1 MQDPF
6 WNTESEAVSRARLAA
21 IVDSSDDVIVSK
33 TLDGVI
39 TSWNSA
45 AERLFGWTAAEAVGQ
60 HITLIIPE
68 DRRAEE
74 DHVLAR
80 LRRGERVDHFET
92 MRITKTGRLVDMS
105 ITVSPI
111 KDASG
116 RIIGASK
123 VGRDISERRRME
135 DERAALLVREQEARR
150 QAEALNRAK
159 DELLATV
166 SHELRTPLNAIFG
179 WARLLKDGELDEPAQ
194 ARAVDTIIRNAALQ
208 ARLVEDLL
216 DLSRIVA
223 GRMRLAL
230 EPTDLNAT
238 IEAALDTV
246 RPAAQAKDIALV
258 ATLDD
263 AVGLIQGAPD
273 RLQQVV
279 WNLVMNSI
287 KFTAPGG
294 RVDIVS
300 RRDATGVAFSVADTG
315 QGIDASVLPYVFEP
329 FHQADSSTTRAH
341 GGLGLGLTLV
351 RRLVEAHGGTVTAES
366 AGRNRGSTFTV
377 TFPLPTSGRL
387 PGTRADGLPS
397 EQTRRAMA
405 LRLQGTRVLL
415 VDDDADFLELS
426 AISLRRAG
434 AEVRTASSA
443 AAAYNVAD
451 SWRPMVVVTDLAMPD
466 EDGFVLAR
474 TMRRIFRRQRAHVPI
489 VAVTAYGTPEIR
501 ARVDREGFDLYVT
514 KPVDPPELTNVVAS
528 LALRGS

>member
-1 MQDPF
+1 MDELSGNFEP
-6 WNTESEAVSRARLAA
+6 EVESRARLAA

-33 TLDGVI
+33 TLDGII
-39 TSWNSA
+39 TSWNPS
-45 AERLFGWTAAEAVGQ
+45 AERLFGWTAAEAIGQ
-60 HITLIIPE
+60 RITLIVPD

-74 DHVLAR
+74 DEVLAR
-80 LRRGERVDHFET
+80 LRRGERIDHFET
-92 MRITKTGRLVDMS
+92 VRITKAGRLVDMS

-116 RIIGASK
+116 RIVGASK
-123 VGRDISERRRME
+123 VARDISERRRIDE
-135 DERAALLVREQEARR
+135 ERAALLAREQEARR

-179 WARLLKDGELDEPAQ
+179 WARLMKDGDLDAAGQ
-194 ARAVDTIIRNAALQ
+194 TRAVETIIRNAALQ
-208 ARLVEDLL
+208 ARLVDDLL

-230 EPTDLNAT
+230 EPTDLNAA

-246 RPAAQAKDIALV
+246 QPAAQAKDIALEPR
-258 ATLDD
+258 LDD

-294 RVDIVS
+294 RVDVVS
-300 RRDATGVAFSVADTG
+300 RRDATGVSFSVVDTG

-329 FHQADSSTTRAH
+329 FRQADSSTTRAQ

-366 AGRNRGSTFTV
+366 AGHNRGSTFTV
-377 TFPLPTSGRL
+377 TFPLPARSRE
-387 PGTRADGLPS
+387 PGMTPDGLPG
-397 EQTRRAMA
+397 ERRDMA
-405 LRLQGTRVLL
+405 LRLQGIRILL

-434 AEVRTASSA
+434 AEVRAASSA
-443 AAAYNVAD
+443 AAAYEVAD
-451 SWRPMVVVTDLAMPD
+451 SWLPMVVVTDLAMTG

-474 TMRRIFRRQRAHVPI
+474 TMRRMFRRQGARVPI

-501 ARVDREGFDLYVT
+501 ERAEREGFDLYVT
-514 KPVDPPELTNVVAS
+514 KPVDPSELTNVVAG
-528 LALRGS
+528 LALRRR